1 MKSWSVTIP
10 VKAVEQFFPF
20 VLFIMLYEVV
30 VTSASVDEI
39 LECDHSNENY
49 RAVHSRAT
57 LYYAVQVDSNF

>member
-1 MKSWSVTIP
+1 MTIP

-39 LECDHSNENY
+39 LECDHSDENY
-49 RAVHSRAT
+49 RAVHSCAT